1 MKTITFFSEKG
12 GVGKSSFTMMY
23 ASWLKYV
30 HGVNVA
36 VADYNLRIGSY
47 RVGEKQFREK
57 TMRRSPELGLKQFDE
72 ENAWPIASY
81 TVTDRQR
88 LKDKTQFPCS
98 YWLRQQINDG
108 PLQDA
113 EVIIFDLP
121 GSMSGGEFV
130 DLLSNEFINLI
141 VVPFARETQTI
152 QSTYK
157 LLKYLEGNNY
167 CMFLNMAKLNFA
179 NIRVKYESMLRM
191 LIDESKWRILP
202 DMVAYSD
209 KMGDMD
215 RVDDIRS
222 TFYYPDFS
230 QEKFGKSRDLGIEN
244 LFIDV
249 TRELAKTGDFA
260 DTVPAD
266 LSFVDA
272 MQKVNDGRQ
281 FFGSSFPDYET
292 F

>member
-23 ASWLKYV
+23 ASWLQYV
-30 HGVNVA
+30 HGVKVA
-36 VADYNLRIGSY
+36 VADFNLRINSY
-47 RVGEKQFREK
+47 RIGEKQLREK
-57 TMRRSPELGLKQFDE
+57 IMKRSPELGLKPFDE
-72 ENAWPIASY
+72 DNAWPIASFK
-81 TVTDRQR
+81 VSDRQK
-88 LKDKTQFPCS
+88 LFGKTKFPCS
-98 YWLRQQINDG
+98 YWFLQQVNND
-108 PLQDA
+108 LLKDA
-113 EVIIFDLP
+113 EVIIFDFP

-130 DLLSNEFINLI
+130 DLLCNEFINLV

-157 LLKYLEGNNY
+157 LVKYLQGQNL

-179 NIRVKYESMLRM
+179 NIRSKYESMLRA

-266 LSFVDA
+266 LSFIET

-281 FFGSSFPDYET
+281 FFGSSFPEYET